1 MSQIYAEKQPLMCY
15 IGYYSEKRHAS
26 GKRAKA
32 EVVWTGSCKCLGR
45 EFHVTGPPTESV
57 NPQNAPINVAAVT
70 SYP

>member
-32 EVVWTGSCKCLGR
+32 DEQDLANVLA
-45 EFHVTGPPTESV
+45 ESS
-57 NPQNAPINVAAVT
+57 T
-70 SYP
+70 SPDRQQRA